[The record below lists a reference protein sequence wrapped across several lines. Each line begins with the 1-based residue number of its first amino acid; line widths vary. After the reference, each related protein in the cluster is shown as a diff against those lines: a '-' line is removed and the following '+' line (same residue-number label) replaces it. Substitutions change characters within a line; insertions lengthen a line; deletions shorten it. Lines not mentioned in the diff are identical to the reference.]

1 MTSEYHHVIPLINND
16 NNNNKKES
24 VILLLLSYHIVWRRL
39 FFVTLAERIKK
50 IYCVLGTTWCQE
62 MTWCI
67 ANDLDFEGAKQ
78 FLPERFP
85 FLE

>member
-1 MTSEYHHVIPLINND
+1 MTKHVGWRLE
-16 NNNNKKES
+16 KKKK
-24 VILLLLSYHIVWRRL
+24 LKYPIV
-39 FFVTLAERIKK
+39 F
-50 IYCVLGTTWCQE
+50 LGTTWSQE
-62 MTWCI
+62 MVWCI